1 MLQYHVRQWI
11 RREGKR
17 KDKAAT
23 AIQAAWRGK
32 TSYLIKT
39 LLYISQPLS
48 LSFIVNCLHL
58 FFILSGLPFSITLD
72 HNGTPGAMVRA
83 QYRQTLSDITKLQSA
98 WRGRLICADAVHTA
112 FIIIT
117 KLYCALKLERSTIT
131 NCIVCYA
138 TLF

>member
-11 RREGKR
+11 RRERKR

-48 LSFIVNCLHL
+48 LGHCHLLSIVHTYSSFCLDYLSQL
-58 FFILSGLPFSITLD
+58 F

-112 FIIIT
+112 FIIII
-117 KLYCALKLERSTIT
+117 CANRCSTH
-131 NCIVCYA
+131 CIHYYYNILLC
-138 TLF
+138 